1 MISKHR
7 RYYTPDEVALIKKY
21 AGTKSASEIAIMLG
35 KDKQSVKGYCSRNK
49 ISLIKRGE
57 NHHESKLSNLQREMV
72 MALSHAGFSDSEIQ
86 QAAFSHV
93 SRSCIYKYCVR
104 Q

>member
-1 MISKHR
+1 MTSKHR

-21 AGTKSASEIAIMLG
+21 AGTKTVEELSLILG
-35 KDKQSVKGYCSRNK
+35 RTKQSIKSYCYKKK

-72 MALSHAGFSDSEIQ
+72 MALSHAGFSDSEIH

-104 Q
+104 N